1 MKIKKGALEM
11 LGISRKA
18 SPLNDMT
25 AQENAASNLLPGL
38 GTFTV
43 AQELAGQ
50 KKGMEK
56 GLKFEQRR
64 KYNRNTGE
72 FVLDSYDK
80 SYPVG
85 TSSEFYQR
93 PSYYQDLPMVRF
105 GGLLPG
111 GLDLGGG
118 KVRMID
124 EEGDPMYSSEYIPT
138 DDGEIVQKAF
148 VDNLDR
154 TQLQPGYKW
163 SGPIE
168 GDEDGKKYY
177 SQIGGD
183 PSKDFRN
190 PLYPKDKFED
200 EDRKNYRT
208 RN

>member
-1 MKIKKGALEM
+1 MKIRKGALEM

-25 AQENAASNLLPGL
+25 AQENAAKQLPGL
-38 GTFTV
+38 GTFTR

-50 KKGMEK
+50 QKGMDK

-64 KYNRNTGE
+64 RYNRETGE

-93 PSYYQDLPMVRF
+93 PSYYQDLPMVTL

-124 EEGDPMYSSEYIPT
+124 KDGDPMYSSEYIPS
-138 DDGEIVQKAF
+138 DDGEIPMKGF
-148 VDNLDR
+148 IDNLDKS
-154 TQLQPGYKW
+154 QLQPGYKW
-163 SGPIE
+163 YGPY
-168 GDEDGKKYY
+168 DDDVDGKKYY
-177 SQIGGD
+177 SENPD
-183 PSKDFRN
+183 PSKDFRH
-190 PLYPKDKFED
+190 PLYPKERFED
-200 EDRKNYRT
+200 EDKKNYRT
-208 RN
+208 TN